1 MALDNIG
8 GLLEKRRSAL
18 MDYCIGQV
26 GRQEGKFAFLRTPA
40 DLFELLRMDPLDNY
54 AVPNSW
60 VAEATSCAQQFIHAA
75 YRKLEPGYDTIDFIA
90 QDLKLWELYNN
101 YPDWAAV
108 QRIAFEP
115 ENYINPFV
123 RLRKTEMFK
132 TLENNLNQQRLNS
145 DSVQTAMQ
153 DYLQTFE
160 QICNLDVV
168 SAFADFRARANQP
181 VTPVVADYYII
192 ARQRTTP
199 FQCYW
204 RKAEIELTASCKAV
218 NPAAWSEWLP
228 VDISPATKLLD
239 VRPVLWNGR
248 SCVVWADWHDM
259 KDALDEQ
266 ITVDP
271 YRLEINLA
279 FKLQNG
285 QWSPPLNLHTSSH
298 ETDRSAGTR
307 LIATVR
313 IDDDHPKGKLGVLL
327 INRRPGV
334 STPLDRYVV
343 RDVLLRPVP
352 EDDGTWLGFLADERF
367 TDRLTVQH
375 PYVPQLQPK
384 VGAATEI
391 EGKLGPYLTLQTLFL
406 QVGDN
411 DVWRVRGLCKPNGLM
426 PVEDAIFKLTMKSE
440 AGGDPDPVEVTMPS
454 SGGWATPWMEIIR
467 KKGGFTG
474 TTVFTF
480 GKTGS
485 TLPQGSMKFSLTVDH
500 LSRFDPP
507 ALEKNTLDA
516 AQFLAFRKDQW
527 LERTRLNSLFGPE
540 LVQRANVSID
550 AVYDWQTQFLAEP
563 PSEAGPIDE
572 PNGFFN
578 GANGLYFWE
587 LYFHLPHLVY
597 ARLRTED
604 RYPEAQN
611 WLHYLFDPQ
620 APADA
625 TPPAR
630 PLYWRCRPLVGPGN
644 LGCETDD
651 PTDPDAIGYSAPERF
666 RKLVFMEY
674 VGNLI
679 AWGDWYYRQLTRD
692 SLVAAKLCYVQAEFL
707 MGKPPLTRTVT
718 RWKAQ
723 TVEELLQRSRSR
735 PALEAFEQALD
746 FPLSD
751 VPSAA
756 ENAPLMGLL
765 ANEPFKLPINQ
776 VLLDLFELPGRR
788 LSNLRNNLTLDGQPL
803 DIPLFNPPTDP
814 NQLLREL
821 ASGGAGGPRPM
832 GGRLVVGAFHWRVSY
847 ELALRAVQA
856 LQDLG
861 NQVLRLLEQRDRA
874 ELEEVQQQQLVELG
888 SYAETVQKQ
897 TIKQLEANIEALK
910 CSKGMAQQRA
920 DRYSQWCQE
929 NVSAV
934 EYEVM
939 DNLQL
944 AKALAI
950 SSAGVR
956 SGAAALAILPNI
968 FGMAAGGS
976 RLDAPLNAIAFGLE
990 AGSLGWQMEAEKQ
1003 ATTEGYRLRLRE
1015 WELQRDQALVE
1026 VKAINQQI
1034 DAQTLAKEAAVA
1046 SQEQTLR
1053 SNSQALTVYNYL
1065 KKRATNAELFGWL
1078 LGQLKALHYQA
1089 YDAVVSL
1096 CLSAQAS
1103 LSAETGDYDVQVNLP
1118 QVWLDNRHGLTAGE
1132 HLRQYMLRVE
1142 REFLQ
1147 SYERRLERV
1156 KTVSLRRLFDD
1167 AHGQQPGFINWN
1179 DALSDL
1185 LKNGHLEFRLTQLL
1199 FDRDHPGEYCRLIKS
1214 LEVDLPVL
1222 TGPYEDV
1229 HATLLQIGSMTAT
1242 RPTAQ
1247 SVEYLHQPE
1256 TGVGPAD
1263 VLINLRSG
1271 QQIGLS
1277 QGIADAGIVTMKAEE
1292 GLLNPFENTGAVSR
1306 YQITFPW
1313 PDKEPQLSMLRSL
1326 TDIIVRIRYTAKAGE
1341 PPFTFAVKDLVTR
1354 ALNGQQR
1361 RNKGAANHE

>member
-327 INRRPGV
+327 TNRRPGV
-334 STPLDRYVV
+334 STPLDRFVV

-679 AWGDWYYRQLTRD
+679 AGATGTTA
-692 SLVAAKLCYVQAEFL
+692 SSPV
-707 MGKPPLTRTVT
+707 TVWW
-718 RWKAQ
+718 R
-723 TVEELLQRSRSR
+723 RS
-735 PALEAFEQALD
+735 
-746 FPLSD
+746 
-751 VPSAA
+751 
-756 ENAPLMGLL
+756 
-765 ANEPFKLPINQ
+765 
-776 VLLDLFELPGRR
+776 
-788 LSNLRNNLTLDGQPL
+788 
-803 DIPLFNPPTDP
+803 
-814 NQLLREL
+814 
-821 ASGGAGGPRPM
+821 
-832 GGRLVVGAFHWRVSY
+832 
-847 ELALRAVQA
+847 
-856 LQDLG
+856 
-861 NQVLRLLEQRDRA
+861 
-874 ELEEVQQQQLVELG
+874 
-888 SYAETVQKQ
+888 
-897 TIKQLEANIEALK
+897 
-910 CSKGMAQQRA
+910 C
-920 DRYSQWCQE
+920 
-929 NVSAV
+929 
-934 EYEVM
+934 
-939 DNLQL
+939 
-944 AKALAI
+944 
-950 SSAGVR
+950 
-956 SGAAALAILPNI
+956 
-968 FGMAAGGS
+968 
-976 RLDAPLNAIAFGLE
+976 
-990 AGSLGWQMEAEKQ
+990 
-1003 ATTEGYRLRLRE
+1003 
-1015 WELQRDQALVE
+1015 
-1026 VKAINQQI
+1026 
-1034 DAQTLAKEAAVA
+1034 
-1046 SQEQTLR
+1046 
-1053 SNSQALTVYNYL
+1053 
-1065 KKRATNAELFGWL
+1065 
-1078 LGQLKALHYQA
+1078 
-1089 YDAVVSL
+1089 
-1096 CLSAQAS
+1096 
-1103 LSAETGDYDVQVNLP
+1103 
-1118 QVWLDNRHGLTAGE
+1118 
-1132 HLRQYMLRVE
+1132 
-1142 REFLQ
+1142 
-1147 SYERRLERV
+1147 
-1156 KTVSLRRLFDD
+1156 
-1167 AHGQQPGFINWN
+1167 
-1179 DALSDL
+1179 
-1185 LKNGHLEFRLTQLL
+1185 
-1199 FDRDHPGEYCRLIKS
+1199 
-1214 LEVDLPVL
+1214 
-1222 TGPYEDV
+1222 
-1229 HATLLQIGSMTAT
+1229 
-1242 RPTAQ
+1242 
-1247 SVEYLHQPE
+1247 
-1256 TGVGPAD
+1256 
-1263 VLINLRSG
+1263 
-1271 QQIGLS
+1271 
-1277 QGIADAGIVTMKAEE
+1277 VT
-1292 GLLNPFENTGAVSR
+1292 S
-1306 YQITFPW
+1306 
-1313 PDKEPQLSMLRSL
+1313 
-1326 TDIIVRIRYTAKAGE
+1326 
-1341 PPFTFAVKDLVTR
+1341 
-1354 ALNGQQR
+1354 R
-1361 RNKGAANHE
+1361 RNS